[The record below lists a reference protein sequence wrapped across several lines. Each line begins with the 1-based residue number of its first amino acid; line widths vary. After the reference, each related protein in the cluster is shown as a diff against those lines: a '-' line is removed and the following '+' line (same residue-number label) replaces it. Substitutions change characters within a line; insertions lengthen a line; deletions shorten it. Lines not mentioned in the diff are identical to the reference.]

1 MNIFKTIIATMI
13 VALLF
18 SSVAKAEPTL
28 RLGIGTY
35 HIPFNGY
42 ESSDWNNNN
51 SLIGIAVDNIEFGTM
66 INSYY
71 TRSYYLAYRTPNLP
85 LALGVVS
92 GYSFKC
98 INDNFTYKCDSNDLF
113 PLIALYYDVTDN
125 LTIVVVGNAISAV
138 ISIK

>member
-92 GYSFKC
+92 GYSFDC
-98 INDNFTYKCDSNDLF
+98 INDNAKHECNTTDLI
-113 PLIALYYDVTDN
+113 PLISLYYEVTD
-125 LTIVVVGNAISAV
+125 IFSFIVVGNAISAV